1 MAFNLNEPE
10 SSASVAHTNRRKSRS
25 VNLAETSW
33 GRKGFA
39 SALDQLGIISI
50 TDSLGRILHVND
62 EFVRLSKYSRNE
74 LVGQTHAI
82 LNSSH
87 HPKAF
92 WAAAYRTLSSE
103 KTWRSPVMNQA
114 KDGTFYWV
122 DALIVPLSNRSGLK
136 GFLSVQ
142 RDITE
147 VIALR
152 AESEERAALLQT
164 IAEAFPGG
172 VAAFDGDHR
181 LILCNRRQ
189 RELMGYPDELFTD
202 GRPTAEQLYRAKAM
216 SGEYGPGNVEEHVR
230 AWLEIA
236 DSAIPHTVEQ
246 RRPDGTCLEIRHTPL
261 TRGGFVTTHIDITDR
276 KRDQET
282 IGRLAHRDTLTG
294 LPNRSL
300 FLDRIR
306 DSLAGR
312 GQELL
317 ALHCLN
323 LDGLKL
329 VNESLGYAAGDA
341 LLKRT
346 AQRLS
351 RLLRDGDTAARL
363 GGDDFAVIQAA
374 PKSIDDV
381 EAMARRVISV
391 LSEPFVLEGSDVTIG
406 TSIGIAIAPTD
417 GTDAEQLIQNA
428 DTALWRTKSLARGTY
443 GFFEPSM
450 HERLRQRLRMAM
462 ELREA
467 LATNQFHLHYQ
478 PIVNSKTL
486 KIVGCEAL
494 IRWRHPERGLVPA
507 SEFIPIAEEC
517 GLIGQIG
524 DWVLKTACA
533 EASRWPDDVS
543 IAVNISAAQ
552 FSCPSLVD
560 KVLAASKGLPLSRL
574 VLEITETLLMKDR
587 DAAAVTL
594 ERLKKLGARFAID
607 DFGTG
612 FSSLSYLQSFPFDK
626 IKIDRSF
633 VSNIA
638 NQKRSATLRRS
649 IIQLGYNL
657 GMTSVAEGVETKQQ
671 LDMLRAEGCVEAQ
684 GFLFSPAVSAS
695 KVRELFASPLEAS

>member
-1 MAFNLNEPE
+1 MAFNLDGLA
-10 SSASVAHTNRRKSRS
+10 SSASTARPARRKSRS

-39 SALDQLGIISI
+39 SAIDHLGIVSI
-50 TDSLGRILHVND
+50 TDADGRILHVND
-62 EFVRLSKYSRNE
+62 EFVRLSKYSRDE
-74 LVGQTHAI
+74 LIGRTHAI

-92 WAAAYRTLSSE
+92 WTEAYRTLANG
-103 KTWRSPVMNQA
+103 KTWRAPVMNQA
-114 KDGTFYWV
+114 KDGRFYWV
-122 DALIVPLSNRSGLK
+122 DALIAPLKSRNGLK

-142 RDITE
+142 RDRTE

-152 AESEERAALLQT
+152 SESEERAALLQA
-164 IAEAFPGG
+164 IVESFPGG
-172 VAAFDGDHR
+172 VAAFDKDQN

-189 RELMGYPDELFTD
+189 RELMDYPGELFAD
-202 GRPTAEQLYRAKAM
+202 GRPTAEQLYRAKATR
-216 SGEYGPGNVEEHVR
+216 GEYGPGGVEEHVR
-230 AWLEIA
+230 ARLDIA
-236 DSAIPHTVEQ
+236 ASAIPHTMER
-246 RRPDGTCLEIRHTPL
+246 RRPDGTYLEIRHIPL
-261 TRGGFVTTHIDITDR
+261 THGGFVTTHIDITDR

-282 IGRLAHRDTLTG
+282 IGRLAHRDALTG

-306 DSLAGR
+306 DGIAGR
-312 GQELL
+312 GQELV

-323 LDGLKL
+323 LDSLKL
-329 VNESLGYAAGDA
+329 VNESLGHPAGDA

-346 AQRLS
+346 AQRLGRILGDS
-351 RLLRDGDTAARL
+351 DTAARL

-381 EAMARRVISV
+381 EAMAKRIISA
-391 LSEPFVLEGSDVTIG
+391 LSEPIVLDGNDLTIG

-467 LATNQFHLHYQ
+467 LASNKFELHYQ
-478 PIVNSKTL
+478 PIVNIKTL

-494 IRWRHPERGLVPA
+494 IRWSHPERGLVPA

-552 FSCPSLVD
+552 FSGPSLVD
-560 KVLAASKGLPLSRL
+560 KVLAVSKGLPLSRL

-587 DAAAVTL
+587 DAAAIML
-594 ERLKKLGARFAID
+594 GRLKKLGVRFAID

-684 GFLFSPAVSAS
+684 GFLFSPAIPAT
-695 KVRELFASPLEAS
+695 KIRELFASQL